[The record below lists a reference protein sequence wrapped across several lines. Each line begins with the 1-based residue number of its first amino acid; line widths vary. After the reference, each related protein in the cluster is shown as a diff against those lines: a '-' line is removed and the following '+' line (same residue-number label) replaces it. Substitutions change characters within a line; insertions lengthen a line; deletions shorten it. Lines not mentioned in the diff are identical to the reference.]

1 MHRECSVFK
10 LLKVHYRLVYGRR
23 KVLCFLVIMDELIFD
38 IFLLELYKAMESSI
52 TLLKLVLKCLIP
64 NVTCKLQLTCAKQNN
79 PIF

>member
-1 MHRECSVFK
+1 M
-10 LLKVHYRLVYGRR
+10 L
-23 KVLCFLVIMDELIFD
+23 LVIMDELIFD

>member
-1 MHRECSVFK
+1 MYSK